1 MNAAFEESTGIFLG
15 LPEWVCGVPLG
26 VQAF

>member
-1 MNAAFEESTGIFLG
+1 MNAAFEETAGTLLR